1 MNGWGEVPVL
11 GSVPEWPRPAEFHAP
26 FLVSEKIDGTHAALD
41 LTRIDAAT
49 AVPDGAI
56 TVTTGGER
64 WMLRAAS
71 RLRWL
76 TAERDNFGFRAWAC
90 EHAAAL
96 TRLGPGLHRGE
107 WYGQGIQRGYA
118 LTERRWA
125 LFDAE
130 RWSAPP
136 PGVPEVVE
144 VVPVLARVPGPRLT
158 EAVETASRT
167 LKGTGSL
174 AVFGQRAEGLV
185 IASALAPA
193 VRFTVL
199 LDHASRA
206 ANVRTGCGRRREQA

>member
-1 MNGWGEVPVL
+1 MNGQMGEPVL
-11 GSVPEWPRPAEFHAP
+11 GPVPEWPRPAEFLAP
-26 FLVSEKIDGTHAALD
+26 FLVSEKLDGTHAAID
-41 LTRIDAAT
+41 LTRIDKGT
-49 AVPDGAI
+49 AVPEGAV
-56 TVTTGGER
+56 TVTAGGDR

-76 TAERDNFGFRAWAC
+76 TAERDNFGFRAWVA
-90 EHAAAL
+90 EHAAVL
-96 TRLGPGLHRGE
+96 TLLGPGLHRGE
-107 WYGQGIQRGYA
+107 WYGRGIQRGYG

-136 PGVPEVVE
+136 AGVPEVVE
-144 VVPVLARVPGPRLT
+144 VVPVLARVQGPRLV

-167 LKGTGSL
+167 LAGTGSL

-199 LDHASRA
+199 FDHAGGPVSLGSA
-206 ANVRTGCGRRREQA
+206 RRR